1 METGYEWDEDKRLL
15 NIEKHGIDFVDAVE
29 LFEQER
35 IYSYPSPRNEEERW
49 VTVGLIGQQ
58 YVAVVWTERSDTI
71 RVISARSAR
80 DAEKR
85 QYRALFG

>member
-1 METGYEWDEDKRLL
+1 MNREYEWDEDKRLL
-15 NIEKHGIDFVDAVE
+15 NIEKHGIDFVEAVE

-35 IYSYPSPRNEEERW
+35 IYSYSSPRNDEERW
-49 VTVGLIGQQ
+49 VTVGLLGEQ
-58 YVAVVWTERSDTI
+58 YVAVIWTMRSETI

-80 DAEKR
+80 GEEKR

>member
-1 METGYEWDEDKRLL
+1 MNRDYEWDEDKRLL
-15 NIEKHGIDFVDAVE
+15 NIEKHGIDFVDATE
-29 LFEQER
+29 LFEQEH
-35 IYSYPSPRNEEERW
+35 IYSYPSPRNDEERW
-49 VTVGLIGQQ
+49 VTVGLLGQQ
-58 YVAVVWTERSDTI
+58 YVAVVWTQRSETI